1 VKTAL
6 ITGGAKGIGLAI
18 SQELINDGWN
28 VVITGRDASAIASAV
43 AGLATG
49 PGKAVGKVMDV
60 RDRASIDAVF
70 AEMRTEFNSLDSLI
84 NCAGVIIR
92 DESEVLSENDWN
104 TVIDTD
110 LSGVFK
116 CSQAAYA
123 DLVKSPG
130 ATIVNVGSIAGSVGI
145 AGRAGY
151 TAAKAGL
158 EGLTSVGIA
167 GRAGYTAAKA
177 GLEGLTRTLG
187 LEWAN
192 HDIRVNA
199 VAPGW
204 TRTEMVA
211 GGIKDG
217 RLSEAALTARIPQQ
231 RLAEPSEIAKV
242 IKFLMSADSSYIT
255 GQTIVVDGGITINGN
270 T

>member
-1 VKTAL
+1 MNTAL
-6 ITGGAKGIGLAI
+6 VTGGAKGIGLAT
-18 SQELINDGWN
+18 SQELVALGWN
-28 VVITGRDASAIASAV
+28 VVVTGRDANAIEAAV
-43 AGLATG
+43 SGLASG
-49 PGKAVGKVMDV
+49 PGKAIGRVMDV
-60 RDRASIDAVF
+60 RDRASIDSVIADI
-70 AEMRTEFNSLDSLI
+70 RSEFGSLDSLI

-92 DESEVLSENDWN
+92 DESEVLSEADWE

-116 CSQAAYA
+116 CSQAAFT
-123 DLVKSPG
+123 DLEKAKG

-158 EGLTSVGIA
+158 EGLT
-167 GRAGYTAAKA
+167 
-177 GLEGLTRTLG
+177 RTLG
-187 LEWAN
+187 LEWADR
-192 HDIRVNA
+192 DIRVNA

-217 RLSEAALTARIPQQ
+217 RLSEAALTSRIPQK

-242 IKFLMSADSSYIT
+242 VLFLMSSDSSYIT
-255 GQTIVVDGGITINGN
+255 GQTITVDGGITINGN

>member
-1 VKTAL
+1 MKTAL

-28 VVITGRDASAIASAV
+28 VVITGRDEAAIASAV

-70 AEMRTEFNSLDSLI
+70 TEIRTEFDSLDSLI

-158 EGLTSVGIA
+158 EGLT
-167 GRAGYTAAKA
+167 
-177 GLEGLTRTLG
+177 RTLG

-192 HDIRVNA
+192 RDIRVNA

-242 IKFLMSADSSYIT
+242 VKFLMSADSSYIT

>member
-1 VKTAL
+1 MKTAL

-28 VVITGRDASAIASAV
+28 VVITGRDETALANAV
-43 AGLATG
+43 AGLTSG

-70 AEMRTEFNSLDSLI
+70 TEMRTEFGSLDSLI

-92 DESEVLSENDWN
+92 DESEVLSEQDWN

-110 LSGVFK
+110 LSGVFR
-116 CSQAAYA
+116 CSQAAYS
-123 DLVKSPG
+123 DLVESPG

-145 AGRAGY
+145 AGRA
-151 TAAKAGL
+151 
-158 EGLTSVGIA
+158 S
-167 GRAGYTAAKA
+167 YTAAKA

-187 LEWAN
+187 LEWAQR
-192 HDIRVNA
+192 DIRVNA

-242 IKFLMSADSSYIT
+242 VKFLMSADSSYIT

-270 T
+270 S

>member
-1 VKTAL
+1 MKTAL
-6 ITGGAKGIGLAI
+6 VTGGAKGIGLAI
-18 SQELINDGWN
+18 SQELISEGWN
-28 VVITGRDASAIASAV
+28 VVITGREATAIASAV
-43 AGLATG
+43 ASLDSG
-49 PGKAVGKVMDV
+49 PGKAAGKIMDV

-70 AEMRTEFNSLDSLI
+70 AEVRNEFNSLDSLI

-92 DESEVLSENDWN
+92 DESEVLSEQDWN

-158 EGLTSVGIA
+158 EGLT
-167 GRAGYTAAKA
+167 
-177 GLEGLTRTLG
+177 RTLG
-187 LEWAN
+187 LEWADR
-192 HDIRVNA
+192 DIRVNA

-242 IKFLMSADSSYIT
+242 VKFLMSADSSYIT

>member
-28 VVITGRDASAIASAV
+28 VVITGRDATAIASAV
-43 AGLATG
+43 AGLASG

-60 RDRASIDAVF
+60 RDRTSIDAVF
-70 AEMRTEFNSLDSLI
+70 TEIRNEFESLDSLI

-92 DESEVLSENDWN
+92 DESESLSEPDWN

-158 EGLTSVGIA
+158 EGLT
-167 GRAGYTAAKA
+167 
-177 GLEGLTRTLG
+177 RTLG
-187 LEWAN
+187 LEWADR
-192 HDIRVNA
+192 DIRVNA

-242 IKFLMSADSSYIT
+242 VKFLMSSDSSYIT

>member
-1 VKTAL
+1 MKTA
-6 ITGGAKGIGLAI
+6 IVTGGAKGIGLAI
-18 SQELINDGWN
+18 SQELVALGWN
-28 VVITGRDASAIASAV
+28 VVVTGRDVAAIDAAV
-43 AGLATG
+43 AGLGSG
-49 PGKAVGKVMDV
+49 PGKAIGRVMDV
-60 RDRASIDAVF
+60 RERASIDSVISDT
-70 AEMRTEFNSLDSLI
+70 RSEFGSLDSLI

-92 DESEVLSENDWN
+92 NESEVLSEADWE

-110 LSGVFK
+110 LSGVFR
-116 CSQAAYA
+116 CSQAAFA
-123 DLVKSPG
+123 DLEKAKG

-158 EGLTSVGIA
+158 EGLT
-167 GRAGYTAAKA
+167 
-177 GLEGLTRTLG
+177 RTLG
-187 LEWAN
+187 LEWADR
-192 HDIRVNA
+192 DIRVNA

-217 RLSEAALTARIPQQ
+217 RLSEVALTLRIPQK
-231 RLAEPSEIAKV
+231 RLAEPKEIAKV
-242 IKFLMSADSSYIT
+242 VLFLMSSDSSYIT
-255 GQTIVVDGGITINGN
+255 GQTITVDGGITINGN

>member
-1 VKTAL
+1 MKTAL

-28 VVITGRDASAIASAV
+28 VVITGRDAIAIASAV
-43 AGLATG
+43 AGLNSG

-60 RDRASIDAVF
+60 RDRISIDAVF
-70 AEMRTEFNSLDSLI
+70 TEIRTEFNSLDSLI

-92 DESEVLSENDWN
+92 DESEVLSEHDWN

-116 CSQAAYA
+116 CSQAAYS

-158 EGLTSVGIA
+158 EGLT
-167 GRAGYTAAKA
+167 
-177 GLEGLTRTLG
+177 RTLG
-187 LEWAN
+187 LEWADR
-192 HDIRVNA
+192 DIRVNA

-242 IKFLMSADSSYIT
+242 VKFLISADSSYIT

>member
-1 VKTAL
+1 MKTAL

-18 SQELINDGWN
+18 SQELIDDGWN
-28 VVITGRDASAIASAV
+28 VVITGRDATAIGSAV
-43 AGLATG
+43 AGLNSG

-70 AEMRTEFNSLDSLI
+70 TEMRTEFDSLDSLI

-92 DESEVLSENDWN
+92 DESEILSEQDWN

-130 ATIVNVGSIAGSVGI
+130 ATIVNVGSIAGSVG
-145 AGRAGY
+145 
-151 TAAKAGL
+151 
-158 EGLTSVGIA
+158 SA

-187 LEWAN
+187 LEWADR
-192 HDIRVNA
+192 DIRVNA

-242 IKFLMSADSSYIT
+242 VKFLMSMDSSYIT

>member
-1 VKTAL
+1 MKTAL
-6 ITGGAKGIGLAI
+6 VTGGAKGIGLAI
-18 SQELINDGWN
+18 SQELVALGWN
-28 VVITGRDASAIASAV
+28 VVVTGRDAPAIDTAV
-43 AGLATG
+43 AGLASG
-49 PGKAVGKVMDV
+49 PGKAIGRVMDV
-60 RDRASIDAVF
+60 RDRTSIDAVI
-70 AEMRTEFNSLDSLI
+70 ADTRSEFGSLDSLI

-92 DESEVLSENDWN
+92 NESEVLSEADWE

-116 CSQAAYA
+116 CSQAAFA
-123 DLVKSPG
+123 DLEKAKG

-158 EGLTSVGIA
+158 EGLT
-167 GRAGYTAAKA
+167 
-177 GLEGLTRTLG
+177 RTLG
-187 LEWAN
+187 LEWADR
-192 HDIRVNA
+192 DIRVNA

-217 RLSEAALTARIPQQ
+217 RLSEAALTSRIPQK

-242 IKFLMSADSSYIT
+242 VLFLMSSDSSYIT
-255 GQTIVVDGGITINGN
+255 GQTITVDGGITINGN

>member
-1 VKTAL
+1 MKTAL
-6 ITGGAKGIGLAI
+6 VTGGAKGIGLAI
-18 SQELINDGWN
+18 SQELVALGWN
-28 VVITGRDASAIASAV
+28 VVVTGRDAAAIDTAV
-43 AGLATG
+43 AGLASG
-49 PGKAVGKVMDV
+49 PGKAIGRVMDV
-60 RDRASIDAVF
+60 RNRTSIDAVI
-70 AEMRTEFNSLDSLI
+70 ADTRSEFGSLDSLI

-92 DESEVLSENDWN
+92 NESEVLSEADWE

-116 CSQAAYA
+116 CSQAAFA
-123 DLVKSPG
+123 DLEKAKG

-158 EGLTSVGIA
+158 EGLT
-167 GRAGYTAAKA
+167 
-177 GLEGLTRTLG
+177 RTLG
-187 LEWAN
+187 LEWADR
-192 HDIRVNA
+192 DIRVNA

-231 RLAEPSEIAKV
+231 RLAEPHEIATV
-242 IKFLMSADSSYIT
+242 VTFLMSADSSYIT
-255 GQTIVVDGGITINGN
+255 GQTITVDGGITINGN

>member
-1 VKTAL
+1 MKTAL

-28 VVITGRDASAIASAV
+28 VVITGRDATAIASAV
-43 AGLATG
+43 AGLDTG

-70 AEMRTEFNSLDSLI
+70 AEIRTEFDSLDSLI

-92 DESEVLSENDWN
+92 DESEVLSEQDWN

-158 EGLTSVGIA
+158 EGLT
-167 GRAGYTAAKA
+167 
-177 GLEGLTRTLG
+177 RTLG
-187 LEWAN
+187 LEWADR
-192 HDIRVNA
+192 DIRVNA

-217 RLSEAALTARIPQQ
+217 RLSEAALAARIPQQ

-242 IKFLMSADSSYIT
+242 VKFLMSTDSSYIT

>member
-1 VKTAL
+1 MKTAL
-6 ITGGAKGIGLAI
+6 VTGGAKGIGLAI
-18 SQELINDGWN
+18 SQELVALGWN
-28 VVITGRDASAIASAV
+28 VVVTGRDAAAIDTAV
-43 AGLATG
+43 AGLASG
-49 PGKAVGKVMDV
+49 PGKAIGRVMDV
-60 RDRASIDAVF
+60 RDRTSIDSVITDN
-70 AEMRTEFNSLDSLI
+70 RSEFGSLDSLI

-92 DESEVLSENDWN
+92 NESEVLSEADWE

-116 CSQAAYA
+116 CSQAAFA
-123 DLVKSPG
+123 DLEKAKG

-158 EGLTSVGIA
+158 EGLT
-167 GRAGYTAAKA
+167 
-177 GLEGLTRTLG
+177 RTLG
-187 LEWAN
+187 LEWADR
-192 HDIRVNA
+192 DIRVNA

-217 RLSEAALTARIPQQ
+217 RLSEAALTSRIPQK

-242 IKFLMSADSSYIT
+242 VLFLMSSDSSYIT
-255 GQTIVVDGGITINGN
+255 GQTITVDGGITINGN

>member
-1 VKTAL
+1 MKTAL
-6 ITGGAKGIGLAI
+6 VTGGAKGIGLAI

-28 VVITGRDASAIASAV
+28 VVITGRDETALANAV
-43 AGLATG
+43 AGLTSG

-70 AEMRTEFNSLDSLI
+70 AEMRTEFGSLDSLI

-92 DESEVLSENDWN
+92 DESEVLSEQDWN

-116 CSQAAYA
+116 CSQAAYS

-145 AGRAGY
+145 AGRA
-151 TAAKAGL
+151 
-158 EGLTSVGIA
+158 S
-167 GRAGYTAAKA
+167 YTAAKA

-187 LEWAN
+187 LEWAQR
-192 HDIRVNA
+192 DIRVNA

-242 IKFLMSADSSYIT
+242 VKFLMSADSSYIT

-270 T
+270 S

>member
-1 VKTAL
+1 MKTAL
-6 ITGGAKGIGLAI
+6 VTGGAKGIGLAI
-18 SQELINDGWN
+18 SQELVALGWN
-28 VVITGRDASAIASAV
+28 VVVTGRDAAAIDTAV
-43 AGLATG
+43 AGLASG
-49 PGKAVGKVMDV
+49 PGKAIGRVMDV
-60 RDRASIDAVF
+60 RDRISIDSVIADT
-70 AEMRTEFNSLDSLI
+70 RSEFGSLDSLI

-92 DESEVLSENDWN
+92 DESEVLSEADWE

-116 CSQAAYA
+116 CSQAAFS
-123 DLVKSPG
+123 DLEKAKG

-158 EGLTSVGIA
+158 EGLT
-167 GRAGYTAAKA
+167 
-177 GLEGLTRTLG
+177 RTLG
-187 LEWAN
+187 LEWADR
-192 HDIRVNA
+192 DIRVNA

-217 RLSEAALTARIPQQ
+217 RLSEAALTSRIPQK

-242 IKFLMSADSSYIT
+242 VLFLMSSDSSYIT
-255 GQTIVVDGGITINGN
+255 GQTITVDGGITINGN

>member
-18 SQELINDGWN
+18 SQELVNDGWN
-28 VVITGRDASAIASAV
+28 VVITGRDATAIASAV
-43 AGLATG
+43 AGLASG

-60 RDRASIDAVF
+60 RDRVSIDAVF
-70 AEMRTEFNSLDSLI
+70 SEIRNEFDSLDSLI

-92 DESEVLSENDWN
+92 DESEVLSEPDWN

-123 DLVKSPG
+123 DLVQSPG

-158 EGLTSVGIA
+158 EGLT
-167 GRAGYTAAKA
+167 
-177 GLEGLTRTLG
+177 RTLG
-187 LEWAN
+187 LEWADR
-192 HDIRVNA
+192 DIRVNA

-242 IKFLMSADSSYIT
+242 VKFLMSADSSYIT

>member
-1 VKTAL
+1 MAIAL
-6 ITGGAKGIGLAI
+6 VTGGAKGIGFAI
-18 SQELINDGWN
+18 SDEFASQGWT
-28 VVITGRDASAIASAV
+28 VVITGRDISALTSAAEELSARHPHAEV
-43 AGLATG
+43 TW
-49 PGKAVGKVMDV
+49 KQMDV
-60 RDRASIDAVF
+60 RSRESIDKVF
-70 AEMRTEFNSLDSLI
+70 GEVSNEMGALTSLV

-92 DESEVLSENDWN
+92 DESENLSDDNCN
-104 TVIDTD
+104 TVSETD
-110 LSGVFK
+110 LSGVFR
-116 CSQAAYA
+116 CSQAAFQ
-123 DLVKSPG
+123 DLAKSSD
-130 ATIVNVGSIAGSVGI
+130 ATIINVGSIAGSVGI
-145 AGRAGY
+145 AGRASY
-151 TAAKAGL
+151 TA
-158 EGLTSVGIA
+158 S
-167 GRAGYTAAKA
+167 KA

-192 HDIRVNA
+192 RGIRVNA

-242 IKFLMSADSSYIT
+242 VMFLASTDSSYIT

>member
-1 VKTAL
+1 MKTAL
-6 ITGGAKGIGLAI
+6 VTGGAKGIGLAI
-18 SQELINDGWN
+18 SQELVALGWN
-28 VVITGRDASAIASAV
+28 VVVTGRDAAAIDTAV
-43 AGLATG
+43 AGLASG
-49 PGKAVGKVMDV
+49 PGKAIGRVMDV
-60 RDRASIDAVF
+60 RDRTSIDAVI
-70 AEMRTEFNSLDSLI
+70 ADTRSEFGSLDSLI

-92 DESEVLSENDWN
+92 NESEVLSEADWE

-116 CSQAAYA
+116 CSQAAFA
-123 DLVKSPG
+123 DLEKAKG

-158 EGLTSVGIA
+158 EGLT
-167 GRAGYTAAKA
+167 
-177 GLEGLTRTLG
+177 RTLG
-187 LEWAN
+187 LEWADR
-192 HDIRVNA
+192 DIRVNA

-204 TRTEMVA
+204 TRTEMVS

-217 RLSEAALTARIPQQ
+217 RLSEAALTSRIPQK
-231 RLAEPSEIAKV
+231 RLAEPGEIAKV
-242 IKFLMSADSSYIT
+242 VLFLMSSDSSYIT
-255 GQTIVVDGGITINGN
+255 GQTITVDGGITINGN

>member
-1 VKTAL
+1 MNTAL
-6 ITGGAKGIGLAI
+6 VTGGAKGIGLAI
-18 SQELINDGWN
+18 SQELVALGWN
-28 VVITGRDASAIASAV
+28 VVVTGRDANAIEAAV
-43 AGLATG
+43 SGLASG
-49 PGKAVGKVMDV
+49 PGKAIGRVMDV
-60 RDRASIDAVF
+60 RDRASIDSVIADI
-70 AEMRTEFNSLDSLI
+70 RSEFGSLDSLI

-92 DESEVLSENDWN
+92 DESEVLSEADWE

-116 CSQAAYA
+116 CSQAAFT
-123 DLVKSPG
+123 DLEKAKG

-158 EGLTSVGIA
+158 EGLT
-167 GRAGYTAAKA
+167 
-177 GLEGLTRTLG
+177 RTLG
-187 LEWAN
+187 LEWADR
-192 HDIRVNA
+192 DIRVNA

-217 RLSEAALTARIPQQ
+217 RLSEAALTSRIPQK

-242 IKFLMSADSSYIT
+242 VLFLMSSDSSYIT
-255 GQTIVVDGGITINGN
+255 GQTITVDGGITINGN

>member
-28 VVITGRDASAIASAV
+28 VVITGRDATAIASAV
-43 AGLATG
+43 AGLDTG

-70 AEMRTEFNSLDSLI
+70 AEIRTEFDSLDSLI

-92 DESEVLSENDWN
+92 DESEVLSEQDWN

-158 EGLTSVGIA
+158 EGLT
-167 GRAGYTAAKA
+167 
-177 GLEGLTRTLG
+177 RTLG
-187 LEWAN
+187 LEWADR
-192 HDIRVNA
+192 DIRVNA

-242 IKFLMSADSSYIT
+242 VKFLMSMDSSYIT

>member
-1 VKTAL
+1 LDMKTAL
-6 ITGGAKGIGLAI
+6 VTGGAKGIGLAI
-18 SQELINDGWN
+18 SQELVALGWN
-28 VVITGRDASAIASAV
+28 VVVTGRDANAIDAAV
-43 AGLATG
+43 SGLSSG
-49 PGKAVGKVMDV
+49 PGKAIGRVMDV
-60 RDRASIDAVF
+60 RDRISIDSVIADI
-70 AEMRTEFNSLDSLI
+70 RREFGSLDSLI

-92 DESEVLSENDWN
+92 DESEVLSEADWE

-116 CSQAAYA
+116 CSQAAFA
-123 DLVKSPG
+123 DLEKAKG

-158 EGLTSVGIA
+158 EGLT
-167 GRAGYTAAKA
+167 
-177 GLEGLTRTLG
+177 RTLG

-192 HDIRVNA
+192 RDIRVNA

-217 RLSEAALTARIPQQ
+217 RLSEAALTSRIPQK
-231 RLAEPSEIAKV
+231 RLAEPGEIAKV
-242 IKFLMSADSSYIT
+242 VLFLMSSDSSYIT
-255 GQTIVVDGGITINGN
+255 GQTITVDGGITINGN

>member
-1 VKTAL
+1 MAIAL
-6 ITGGAKGIGLAI
+6 VTGGAKGIGFAI
-18 SQELINDGWN
+18 SDEFASQGWT
-28 VVITGRDASAIASAV
+28 VVITGRDISALTSAAEELSARHPHAEV
-43 AGLATG
+43 TW
-49 PGKAVGKVMDV
+49 KQMDV
-60 RDRASIDAVF
+60 RSRESIDKVF
-70 AEMRTEFNSLDSLI
+70 GEVSNEMGALTSLV

-92 DESEVLSENDWN
+92 DESENLSDDDWN
-104 TVIDTD
+104 TVIETD
-110 LSGVFK
+110 LSGVFR
-116 CSQAAYA
+116 CSQAAFQ
-123 DLVKSPG
+123 DLAKSSD
-130 ATIVNVGSIAGSVGI
+130 ATIINVGSIAGSVGI
-145 AGRAGY
+145 AGRASY
-151 TAAKAGL
+151 TA
-158 EGLTSVGIA
+158 S
-167 GRAGYTAAKA
+167 KA

-192 HDIRVNA
+192 RGIRVNA

-242 IKFLMSADSSYIT
+242 VMFLASTDSSYIT

>member
-1 VKTAL
+1 MKTAL
-6 ITGGAKGIGLAI
+6 VTGGAKGIGLAI
-18 SQELINDGWN
+18 SELLVGDGWN
-28 VVITGRDASAIASAV
+28 VVITGRDADAISSAV
-43 AGLATG
+43 SGLASG

-60 RDRASIDAVF
+60 RDRASIDSVITDT
-70 AEMRTEFNSLDSLI
+70 RNEFGSLDSLI

-92 DESEVLSENDWN
+92 DESEVLSEEDWE

-110 LSGVFK
+110 LSGVFR
-116 CSQAAYA
+116 CSQAAFA
-123 DLVKSPG
+123 DLEKAEG

-158 EGLTSVGIA
+158 EGLT
-167 GRAGYTAAKA
+167 
-177 GLEGLTRTLG
+177 RTLG
-187 LEWAN
+187 LEWADR
-192 HDIRVNA
+192 DIRVNA
-199 VAPGW
+199 IAPGW

-217 RLSEAALTARIPQQ
+217 RLSEAALTSRIPQK
-231 RLAEPSEIAKV
+231 RLAEPNEIATV
-242 IKFLMSADSSYIT
+242 VKFLMSPESSYIT
-255 GQTIVVDGGITINGN
+255 GQTITVDGGITINGN

>member
-1 VKTAL
+1 MKTAL
-6 ITGGAKGIGLAI
+6 VTGGAKGIGLAI
-18 SQELINDGWN
+18 SQELVALGWN
-28 VVITGRDASAIASAV
+28 VVVTGRDAAAIDTAL
-43 AGLATG
+43 AGLVSG
-49 PGKAVGKVMDV
+49 PGKAIGRVMDV
-60 RDRASIDAVF
+60 RDRTSIDAVI
-70 AEMRTEFNSLDSLI
+70 ADTRSEFGSLDSLI

-92 DESEVLSENDWN
+92 NESEVLSEADWE

-116 CSQAAYA
+116 CSQAAFA
-123 DLVKSPG
+123 DLEKAKG

-158 EGLTSVGIA
+158 EGLT
-167 GRAGYTAAKA
+167 
-177 GLEGLTRTLG
+177 RTLG
-187 LEWAN
+187 LEWADR
-192 HDIRVNA
+192 DIRVNA

-217 RLSEAALTARIPQQ
+217 RLSEAALTSRIPQK

-242 IKFLMSADSSYIT
+242 VLFLMSSDSSYIT
-255 GQTIVVDGGITINGN
+255 GQTITVDGGITINGN

>member
-1 VKTAL
+1 LDMKTAL
-6 ITGGAKGIGLAI
+6 VTGGAKGIGLAI
-18 SQELINDGWN
+18 SQELVALGWN
-28 VVITGRDASAIASAV
+28 VVVTGRDAAAIDTAV
-43 AGLATG
+43 AGLASG
-49 PGKAVGKVMDV
+49 PGKAIGRVMDV
-60 RDRASIDAVF
+60 RDRTSIDSVIADT
-70 AEMRTEFNSLDSLI
+70 RSEFGTLDSLI

-92 DESEVLSENDWN
+92 DESEVLSEADWE

-116 CSQAAYA
+116 CSQAAFA
-123 DLVKSPG
+123 DLEKAKG

-158 EGLTSVGIA
+158 EGLT
-167 GRAGYTAAKA
+167 
-177 GLEGLTRTLG
+177 RTLG
-187 LEWAN
+187 LEWADR
-192 HDIRVNA
+192 DIRVNA

-217 RLSEAALTARIPQQ
+217 RLSEAALTSRIPQK

-242 IKFLMSADSSYIT
+242 VLFLMSSDSSYIT
-255 GQTIVVDGGITINGN
+255 GQTITVDGGITINGN

>member
-1 VKTAL
+1 MKTA
-6 ITGGAKGIGLAI
+6 IVTGGAKGIGLAI
-18 SQELINDGWN
+18 SQELVALGWN
-28 VVITGRDASAIASAV
+28 VVVTGRDVAAIDAAV
-43 AGLATG
+43 AGLGSG
-49 PGKAVGKVMDV
+49 PGKAIGRVMDV
-60 RDRASIDAVF
+60 RERASIDSVISDT
-70 AEMRTEFNSLDSLI
+70 RSEFGSLDSLI

-92 DESEVLSENDWN
+92 NESEVLSEADWE

-110 LSGVFK
+110 LSGVFR
-116 CSQAAYA
+116 CSQAAFA
-123 DLVKSPG
+123 DLEKAKG

-158 EGLTSVGIA
+158 EGLT
-167 GRAGYTAAKA
+167 
-177 GLEGLTRTLG
+177 RTLG
-187 LEWAN
+187 LEWADR
-192 HDIRVNA
+192 DIRVNA

-217 RLSEAALTARIPQQ
+217 RLSEVALTSRIPQK
-231 RLAEPSEIAKV
+231 RLAEPKEIAKV
-242 IKFLMSADSSYIT
+242 VLFLMSSDSSYIT
-255 GQTIVVDGGITINGN
+255 GQTITVDGGITINGN

>member
-1 VKTAL
+1 MKTAL

-28 VVITGRDASAIASAV
+28 VVITGRDATAIASAV
-43 AGLATG
+43 AGLDTG

-70 AEMRTEFNSLDSLI
+70 AEIRTAFDSLDSLI

-92 DESEVLSENDWN
+92 DESEVLSEQDWN

-158 EGLTSVGIA
+158 EGLT
-167 GRAGYTAAKA
+167 
-177 GLEGLTRTLG
+177 RTLG
-187 LEWAN
+187 LEWADR
-192 HDIRVNA
+192 DIRVNA

-242 IKFLMSADSSYIT
+242 VKFLMSMDSSYIT

>member
-1 VKTAL
+1 MKTAL

-28 VVITGRDASAIASAV
+28 VVITGRDATAIASAV
-43 AGLATG
+43 AGLNSG

-70 AEMRTEFNSLDSLI
+70 TEIRTEFDSLDSLI

-92 DESEVLSENDWN
+92 DESEILSEQDWN

-158 EGLTSVGIA
+158 EGLT
-167 GRAGYTAAKA
+167 
-177 GLEGLTRTLG
+177 RTLG
-187 LEWAN
+187 LEWADR
-192 HDIRVNA
+192 DIRVNA

-242 IKFLMSADSSYIT
+242 VKFLMSTDSSYIT

>member
-1 VKTAL
+1 MKTAL

-18 SQELINDGWN
+18 SQELIQDSWN
-28 VVITGRDASAIASAV
+28 VVVTGRDASAISSAV
-43 AGLATG
+43 AGLSSG

-60 RDRASIDAVF
+60 RDRNSIDAVL
-70 AEMRTEFNSLDSLI
+70 AEIRNEFESLDSLI

-92 DESEVLSENDWN
+92 EESEVLSEADWE

-110 LSGVFK
+110 LSGVFR
-116 CSQAAYA
+116 CSQSAFA
-123 DLVKSPG
+123 DLEKSKG

-158 EGLTSVGIA
+158 EGLT
-167 GRAGYTAAKA
+167 
-177 GLEGLTRTLG
+177 RTLG

-192 HDIRVNA
+192 RDIRVNA

-231 RLAEPSEIAKV
+231 RLAEPREIATV
-242 IKFLMSADSSYIT
+242 VKFLMSSDSSYIT
-255 GQTIVVDGGITINGN
+255 GQTITVDGGITINGN

>member
-1 VKTAL
+1 MKTAL
-6 ITGGAKGIGLAI
+6 VTGGAKGIGLAI
-18 SQELINDGWN
+18 SQELVALGWN
-28 VVITGRDASAIASAV
+28 VVVTGRDAAAIDTAV
-43 AGLATG
+43 AGLASG
-49 PGKAVGKVMDV
+49 PGKAIGRVMDV
-60 RDRASIDAVF
+60 RDRTSIDSVITDT
-70 AEMRTEFNSLDSLI
+70 RSEFGSLDSLI

-92 DESEVLSENDWN
+92 NESEVLSEADWE

-116 CSQAAYA
+116 CSQAAFA
-123 DLVKSPG
+123 DLEKAKG

-158 EGLTSVGIA
+158 EGLT
-167 GRAGYTAAKA
+167 
-177 GLEGLTRTLG
+177 RTLG
-187 LEWAN
+187 LEWADR
-192 HDIRVNA
+192 DIRVNA

-217 RLSEAALTARIPQQ
+217 RLSEAALTSRIPQK

-242 IKFLMSADSSYIT
+242 VLFLMSSDSSYIT
-255 GQTIVVDGGITINGN
+255 GQTITVDGGITINGN

>member
-1 VKTAL
+1 MKTAL
-6 ITGGAKGIGLAI
+6 VTGGAKGIGLAI
-18 SQELINDGWN
+18 SQELVALGWN
-28 VVITGRDASAIASAV
+28 VVVTGRDAAAIDTAV
-43 AGLATG
+43 AGLASG
-49 PGKAVGKVMDV
+49 PGKAIGRVMDV
-60 RDRASIDAVF
+60 RDRTSIDSVIADT
-70 AEMRTEFNSLDSLI
+70 RSEFGSLDSLI

-92 DESEVLSENDWN
+92 DESEVLSEADWE

-116 CSQAAYA
+116 CSQAAFA
-123 DLVKSPG
+123 DLEKAKGS
-130 ATIVNVGSIAGSVGI
+130 TIVNVGPIAG
-145 AGRAGY
+145 
-151 TAAKAGL
+151 
-158 EGLTSVGIA
+158 SVGIA

-187 LEWAN
+187 LEWADR
-192 HDIRVNA
+192 DIRVNA

-217 RLSEAALTARIPQQ
+217 RLSEAALTSRIPQK

-242 IKFLMSADSSYIT
+242 VLFLMSSDSSYIT
-255 GQTIVVDGGITINGN
+255 GQPITVDGGITINGN

>member
-1 VKTAL
+1 MKTAL
-6 ITGGAKGIGLAI
+6 VTGGAKGIGLAI
-18 SQELINDGWN
+18 SQQLIADGWN
-28 VVITGRDASAIASAV
+28 VVVTGRDSPAIDTAV
-43 AGLATG
+43 AGLTSG
-49 PGKAVGKVMDV
+49 PGKAIGRVMDV
-60 RDRASIDAVF
+60 RDRASIDSVIADI
-70 AEMRTEFNSLDSLI
+70 RLEFGSLDSLI

-92 DESEVLSENDWN
+92 DESEVLSEADWE

-110 LSGVFK
+110 LSGVFR
-116 CSQAAYA
+116 CSQAAFV
-123 DLVKSPG
+123 DLEKSKG

-158 EGLTSVGIA
+158 EGLT
-167 GRAGYTAAKA
+167 
-177 GLEGLTRTLG
+177 RTLG
-187 LEWAN
+187 LEWADR
-192 HDIRVNA
+192 DIRVNA

-217 RLSEAALTARIPQQ
+217 RLSEAALTSRIPQK
-231 RLAEPSEIAKV
+231 RLAEPNEIAKV
-242 IKFLMSADSSYIT
+242 VLFLMSSDSSYIT
-255 GQTIVVDGGITINGN
+255 GQTITVDGGITINGN

>member
-1 VKTAL
+1 MKTAL
-6 ITGGAKGIGLAI
+6 VTGGAKGIGLAI
-18 SQELINDGWN
+18 SQELVALGWN
-28 VVITGRDASAIASAV
+28 VVVTGRDAAAIDTAV
-43 AGLATG
+43 AGLASG
-49 PGKAVGKVMDV
+49 PGKAIGRVMDV
-60 RDRASIDAVF
+60 RDRTSIDSVIADT
-70 AEMRTEFNSLDSLI
+70 RSEFGSLDSLI

-92 DESEVLSENDWN
+92 NESEVLSEADWE

-116 CSQAAYA
+116 CSQAAFT
-123 DLVKSPG
+123 DLEKAKG

-158 EGLTSVGIA
+158 EGLT
-167 GRAGYTAAKA
+167 
-177 GLEGLTRTLG
+177 RTLG
-187 LEWAN
+187 LEWADR
-192 HDIRVNA
+192 DIRVNA

-217 RLSEAALTARIPQQ
+217 RLSEAALTSRIPQK

-242 IKFLMSADSSYIT
+242 VSFLMSSDSSYIT
-255 GQTIVVDGGITINGN
+255 GQTITVDGGITINGN

>member
-1 VKTAL
+1 MKTAL

-43 AGLATG
+43 AGLTSG
-49 PGKAVGKVMDV
+49 RGKAVGKVMDV

-70 AEMRTEFNSLDSLI
+70 AEIRTEFDSLDSLI

-92 DESEVLSENDWN
+92 EESESLSEQDWN

-158 EGLTSVGIA
+158 EGLT
-167 GRAGYTAAKA
+167 
-177 GLEGLTRTLG
+177 RTLG
-187 LEWAN
+187 LEWADR
-192 HDIRVNA
+192 DIRVNA

-242 IKFLMSADSSYIT
+242 VKFLMSADSSYIT

>member
-1 VKTAL
+1 MKTAL
-6 ITGGAKGIGLAI
+6 VTGGAKGIGLAI
-18 SQELINDGWN
+18 SQELVALGWN
-28 VVITGRDASAIASAV
+28 VVVTGRDAKAIDTAV
-43 AGLATG
+43 AGLASG
-49 PGKAVGKVMDV
+49 PGKAIGRVMDV
-60 RDRASIDAVF
+60 RDRTSIDAVI
-70 AEMRTEFNSLDSLI
+70 ADTRSEFGSLDSLI

-92 DESEVLSENDWN
+92 NESEVLSEVDWE

-116 CSQAAYA
+116 CSQAAFA
-123 DLVKSPG
+123 DLEKAKG

-158 EGLTSVGIA
+158 EGLT
-167 GRAGYTAAKA
+167 
-177 GLEGLTRTLG
+177 RTLG
-187 LEWAN
+187 LEWADR
-192 HDIRVNA
+192 DIRVNA

-217 RLSEAALTARIPQQ
+217 RLSEAALTSRIPQK
-231 RLAEPSEIAKV
+231 RLAEPIEIAKV
-242 IKFLMSADSSYIT
+242 VLFLMSSDSSYIT
-255 GQTIVVDGGITINGN
+255 GQTITVDGGITINGN

>member
-1 VKTAL
+1 MTTAL
-6 ITGGAKGIGLAI
+6 VTGGAKGIGLAI
-18 SQELINDGWN
+18 SQELVALGWN
-28 VVITGRDASAIASAV
+28 VVVTGRDAAAIDTAV
-43 AGLATG
+43 SGLASG
-49 PGKAVGKVMDV
+49 PGKAIGRVMDV
-60 RDRASIDAVF
+60 RDRTSIDSVITDT
-70 AEMRTEFNSLDSLI
+70 RKEFGSLDSLI

-92 DESEVLSENDWN
+92 NESEVLSEADWE

-116 CSQAAYA
+116 CSQAAFA
-123 DLVKSPG
+123 DLEKAKG

-158 EGLTSVGIA
+158 EGLT
-167 GRAGYTAAKA
+167 
-177 GLEGLTRTLG
+177 RTLG
-187 LEWAN
+187 LEWADR
-192 HDIRVNA
+192 DIRVNA

-217 RLSEAALTARIPQQ
+217 RLSEAALTSRIPQK

-242 IKFLMSADSSYIT
+242 VLFLMSSDSSYIT
-255 GQTIVVDGGITINGN
+255 GQTITVDGGITINGN

>member
-1 VKTAL
+1 MKTAL
-6 ITGGAKGIGLAI
+6 VTGGAKGIGLAI
-18 SQELINDGWN
+18 SQELVALGWN
-28 VVITGRDASAIASAV
+28 VVVTGRDAAAIDTAV
-43 AGLATG
+43 AGLASG
-49 PGKAVGKVMDV
+49 PGKAIGRVMDV
-60 RDRASIDAVF
+60 RDRTSIDSVIADT
-70 AEMRTEFNSLDSLI
+70 RSEFGSLDSLI

-92 DESEVLSENDWN
+92 NESEVLSEADWE

-116 CSQAAYA
+116 CSQAAFA
-123 DLVKSPG
+123 DLENAKG

-158 EGLTSVGIA
+158 EGLT
-167 GRAGYTAAKA
+167 
-177 GLEGLTRTLG
+177 RTLG
-187 LEWAN
+187 LEWADR
-192 HDIRVNA
+192 DIRVNA

-217 RLSEAALTARIPQQ
+217 RLSEAALTSRIPQK

-242 IKFLMSADSSYIT
+242 VLFLMSSDSSYIT
-255 GQTIVVDGGITINGN
+255 GQTITVDGGITINGN

>member
-1 VKTAL
+1 MKTAL

-18 SQELINDGWN
+18 SQELVNDGWN
-28 VVITGRDASAIASAV
+28 VVITGRDATAIASAV
-43 AGLATG
+43 AGLASG

-60 RDRASIDAVF
+60 RDRVSIDAVF
-70 AEMRTEFNSLDSLI
+70 SEIRNEFDSLDSLI

-92 DESEVLSENDWN
+92 DESEVLSEPDWN

-158 EGLTSVGIA
+158 EGLT
-167 GRAGYTAAKA
+167 
-177 GLEGLTRTLG
+177 RTLG
-187 LEWAN
+187 LEWADR
-192 HDIRVNA
+192 DIRVNA

-242 IKFLMSADSSYIT
+242 VKFLMSTDSSYIT

>member
-1 VKTAL
+1 MKTAL
-6 ITGGAKGIGLAI
+6 VTGGAKGIGLAI
-18 SQELINDGWN
+18 SQELVALGWN
-28 VVITGRDASAIASAV
+28 VVVTGRDAAAIDTAV
-43 AGLATG
+43 AGLASG
-49 PGKAVGKVMDV
+49 PGKAIGRVMDV
-60 RDRASIDAVF
+60 RNRTSIDAVI
-70 AEMRTEFNSLDSLI
+70 ADTRSEFGSLDSLI

-92 DESEVLSENDWN
+92 NESEVLSEADWE

-116 CSQAAYA
+116 CSQAAFA
-123 DLVKSPG
+123 DLEKAKG
-130 ATIVNVGSIAGSVGI
+130 ATIVNVGSLAG
-145 AGRAGY
+145 
-151 TAAKAGL
+151 
-158 EGLTSVGIA
+158 SVGIA

-187 LEWAN
+187 LEWADR
-192 HDIRVNA
+192 DIRVNA

-217 RLSEAALTARIPQQ
+217 RLSEAALTSRIPQK

-242 IKFLMSADSSYIT
+242 VLFLMSSDSSYIT
-255 GQTIVVDGGITINGN
+255 GQTITVDGGITINGN